1 MKFPQSANDVKSE
14 IIICCDKTEE
24 IGDLRIR
31 QLITV
36 LKKVPD
42 EFIIEGIIK
51 IFESTNPYFPHQ
63 KYCGMILSDLNPK
76 PNVQLGQIMERII
89 KYWDKSH
96 HQFSTWLKI
105 NFGIEEVKL
114 AIDQLAEF
122 ETDLE
127 KIDKLKTMKWWLDRE
142 NLF

>member
-1 MKFPQSANDVKSE
+1 MKFPLSADDVKNE
-14 IIICCDKTEE
+14 IIICCYKADK

-31 QLITV
+31 QLISV

-42 EFIIEGIIK
+42 EFIIEGVIQ
-51 IFESTNPYFPHQ
+51 IFESNNPYFPHQ

-76 PNVQLGQIMERII
+76 PKEQPGAIMEKII

-96 HQFSTWLKI
+96 HQFSTWFKI

-122 ETDLE
+122 ESDLE